1 MKPEKITQ
9 HVLKLCKQIK
19 ISSPIIYDSPHSGI
33 IFPRDFRTT
42 APDSQLNTAIDA
54 FVDELIIENSN
65 LGTAVLI
72 ADFPR
77 LY

>member
-1 MKPEKITQ
+1 MTHPILVSFLHVTSELLLQIRKP
-9 HVLKLCKQIK
+9 
-19 ISSPIIYDSPHSGI
+19 
-33 IFPRDFRTT
+33 
-42 APDSQLNTAIDA
+42 NTAIDI